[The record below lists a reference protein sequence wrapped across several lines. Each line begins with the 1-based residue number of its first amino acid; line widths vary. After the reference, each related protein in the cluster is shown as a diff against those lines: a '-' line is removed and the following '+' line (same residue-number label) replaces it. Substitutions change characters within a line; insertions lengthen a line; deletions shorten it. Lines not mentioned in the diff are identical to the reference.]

1 MTAGAERR
9 GVRSAAGGAEG
20 RGVRSAAEGRG
31 VGSGAEGRGVGRSA
45 ALFERARARIPGGVN
60 SPVRAFGSVGGTP
73 RFLAR
78 GSGPLVW
85 DVDGNRYVDMVLSWG
100 PLIAGHAHPRVVEA
114 VAAAAARG
122 TSFGAPT
129 EAEVELAEEV
139 ARRVPLAEKLRMV
152 SSGTEATMSAV
163 RLARAATGRA
173 KVVKFAGCY
182 HGHADGLL
190 ASAGSGVATFGL
202 PDSPGVTGAQTA
214 DTVVLP
220 YNDHARLAELLAG
233 SGDQVAAVMVE
244 PIAANMG
251 VVPPTRE
258 FLAALRELTRRAG
271 ALLIVD
277 EVLTGFRVHRSG
289 AVGLYGLEPDLITFG
304 KVIGG
309 GLPAAAYGGR
319 ADLMGLVAP
328 EGPMYQAGTLSG
340 NPLAT
345 AAGLATLRLLDDA
358 AYQRLDEVADRL
370 AGGLQEA
377 FDDAGVPAKVQ
388 RAGNLFSA
396 FMTAGEVGDYDAA
409 RKQDTA
415 AYARFF
421 HAMLDRGVY
430 LPPSA
435 FEAWFVSFT
444 HGDAE
449 VEHVVSAAREAA
461 VTLAATR

>member
-1 MTAGAERR
+1 MSSGD
-9 GVRSAAGGAEG
+9 GGP
-20 RGVRSAAEGRG
+20 
-31 VGSGAEGRGVGRSA
+31 GSGRSA
-45 ALFERARARIPGGVN
+45 ALYERARVRIPGGVN

-73 RFLAR
+73 RFMAR
-78 GSGPLVW
+78 GQGPWVW

-100 PLIAGHAHPRVVEA
+100 PLIAGHAHPRVIEA
-114 VAAAAARG
+114 VQAAAAHG

-129 EAEVELAEEV
+129 ADEVALAEEV
-139 ARRVPLAEKLRMV
+139 ARRVPVVGKLRMV

-163 RLARAATGRA
+163 RLARAATGRS
-173 KVVKFAGCY
+173 KIVKFAGCY

-202 PDSPGVTGAQTA
+202 PDSPGVTAAQTA
-214 DTVVLP
+214 ETVVLP
-220 YNDHARLAELLAG
+220 YNDESALAELIGRAG
-233 SGDQVAAVMVE
+233 EEVAGVLVE

-251 VVPPTRE
+251 VVPPAPG
-258 FLAALRELTRRAG
+258 FLAALRDLTRGAG

-277 EVLTGFRVHRSG
+277 EVLTGFRVHRAG
-289 AVGLYGLEPDLITFG
+289 AIGLYSLEPDLVTFG

-319 ADLMGLVAP
+319 AELMALVAP

-345 AAGLATLRLLDDA
+345 AAGLATLALLDDA
-358 AYQRLDEVADRL
+358 AYAHLDRVAATL
-370 AGGLQEA
+370 AGGLQAA
-377 FDDAGVPAKVQ
+377 FDGAGVPARVQ
-388 RAGNLFSA
+388 RAGNLFSV
-396 FMTAGEVGDYDAA
+396 FMTRDDVVDYDTA
-409 RKQDTA
+409 RKQDTST
-415 AYARFF
+415 YARFF

-435 FEAWFVSFT
+435 FEAWFVSIT

-449 VEHVVSAAREAA
+449 VERVLDAARQAA
-461 VTLAATR
+461 HTLRSG

>member
-1 MTAGAERR
+1 M
-9 GVRSAAGGAEG
+9 SGGNG
-20 RGVRSAAEGRG
+20 RGGTE
-31 VGSGAEGRGVGRSA
+31 RSA
-45 ALFERARARIPGGVN
+45 ALYERARARIPGGVN

-78 GSGPLVW
+78 GQGPWVW

-100 PLIAGHAHPRVVEA
+100 PLIAGHAHPRVIRA
-114 VAAAAARG
+114 VQEAAARG

-129 EAEVELAEEV
+129 ADEVILAEEV
-139 ARRVPLAEKLRMV
+139 PRRVPPVEKLRMV

-163 RLARAATGRA
+163 RLARAATGRS

-202 PDSPGVTGAQTA
+202 PDSPGVTAAQTA
-214 DTVVLP
+214 ETVVLP
-220 YNDHARLAELLAG
+220 YNDEARLAELFARVG
-233 SGDQVAAVMVE
+233 EEIAAVLVE

-251 VVPPTRE
+251 VVPPRAG
-258 FLAALRELTRRAG
+258 FLAGLRDQTRRAG
-271 ALLIVD
+271 ALLVVD
-277 EVLTGFRVHRSG
+277 EVLTGFRVHRAG
-289 AVGLYGLEPDLITFG
+289 AVGLYSLEPDLLTFG

-319 ADLMGLVAP
+319 AELMGLVAP
-328 EGPMYQAGTLSG
+328 EGPVYQAGTLSG

-345 AAGLATLRLLDDA
+345 AAGLATLALLDDGAYAHLDRVSAELADGLRA
-358 AYQRLDEVADRL
+358 AFDEV
-370 AGGLQEA
+370 
-377 FDDAGVPAKVQ
+377 GVPARVQ
-388 RAGNLFSA
+388 RAGNLFSV
-396 FMTAGEVGDYDAA
+396 FMTADEVIDYDSA

-415 AYARFF
+415 TYARFF

-435 FEAWFVSFT
+435 FEAWFVSIT

-449 VEHVVSAAREAA
+449 VEHVLDATREAA
-461 VTLAATR
+461 RILPAS

>member
-1 MTAGAERR
+1 MNSGN
-9 GVRSAAGGAEG
+9 GHGGT
-20 RGVRSAAEGRG
+20 
-31 VGSGAEGRGVGRSA
+31 GRSA
-45 ALFERARARIPGGVN
+45 ALYERARARIPGGVS

-78 GSGPLVW
+78 GQGPWVW

-100 PLIAGHAHPRVVEA
+100 PLIAGHAHPRVIRA
-114 VAAAAARG
+114 VQEAAARG

-129 EAEVELAEEV
+129 VGEVILAEEV
-139 ARRVPLAEKLRMV
+139 PRRVPPVDKLRMV

-163 RLARAATGRA
+163 RLARAATGRS

-202 PDSPGVTGAQTA
+202 PDSPGVTAAQTA
-214 DTVVLP
+214 ETVVLP
-220 YNDHARLAELLAG
+220 YNDEGRLAELFARVG
-233 SGDQVAAVMVE
+233 EEIAAVLVE

-251 VVPPTRE
+251 VVPPTAG
-258 FLAALRELTRRAG
+258 FLAALRHQTRRAG
-271 ALLIVD
+271 ALLVVD
-277 EVLTGFRVHRSG
+277 EVLTGFRVHRAG
-289 AVGLYGLEPDLITFG
+289 AVGLYSLEPDLLTFG

-319 ADLMGLVAP
+319 AELMGLVAP
-328 EGPMYQAGTLSG
+328 EGPVYQAGTLSG

-345 AAGLATLRLLDDA
+345 AAGLATLALLDDQAYAHLDKVSAELADGLRA
-358 AYQRLDEVADRL
+358 AFDEV
-370 AGGLQEA
+370 
-377 FDDAGVPAKVQ
+377 GVPARVQ
-388 RAGNLFSA
+388 RAGNLFSV
-396 FMTAGEVGDYDAA
+396 FMTADEVVDYDSA

-435 FEAWFVSFT
+435 FEAWFVSIT

-449 VEHVVSAAREAA
+449 VAHILQAAREAA
-461 VTLAATR
+461 RTLAAS